1 MGLPLK
7 LGVQGQGGG
16 NILDLAEQREWE
28 VWGLEFD
35 KFHGR
40 HMCIVP

>member
-7 LGVQGQGGG
+7 LGVQGQAGGKS
-16 NILDLAEQREWE
+16 LDLAEQREWE
-28 VWGLEFD
+28 VRGLEFD

>member
-16 NILDLAEQREWE
+16 KILDLAEQREWE
-28 VWGLEFD
+28 VRGLEFD
-35 KFHGR
+35 KFHGSQ
-40 HMCIVP
+40 MCIVP